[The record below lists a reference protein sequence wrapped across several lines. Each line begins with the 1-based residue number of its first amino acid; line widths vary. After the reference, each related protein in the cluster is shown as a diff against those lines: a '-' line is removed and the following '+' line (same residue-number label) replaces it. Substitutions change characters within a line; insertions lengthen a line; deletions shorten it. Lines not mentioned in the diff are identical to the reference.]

1 MNRIFN
7 KYSLILLMLTAIIC
21 LNADY
26 YDSVT
31 GLTGTALKNGLHTIL
46 NSTHTS
52 TYSYGDL
59 EDQLKITDADPNNS
73 NNVIEIYTGWSV
85 PKSSYGG
92 GVTDWNKEHTWSKSH
107 GNFGESI
114 PAGTDL
120 HHMRPCDATVNSF
133 KGNRDFDYG
142 TTAYTDPSP
151 PSGYTGATGCK
162 SYGSYTFEPRD
173 ADKGDVARMLFYM
186 AVRYDGVDTSYDL
199 ELVDYVNSASTNN
212 RPYYGKLTTLLAW
225 HIADPPDAWEALRNN
240 RIQNL
245 QGNRNPFIDHPEFV
259 ARIWGGSASEDDILL
274 SIPALHISSAYPNP
288 FVDGLSISVQTKTAA
303 PLTTTVYNMKGQ
315 KVYTITNALPAGEN
329 KLQWNGLDAQG
340 TKVPTGVYFIRV
352 ESGADKAIAKVIRW

>member
-7 KYSLILLMLTAIIC
+7 KYILILLMLTAVIC

-26 YDSVT
+26 YDSVA
-31 GLTGTALKNGLHTIL
+31 GLTGAALKNGLHTIL
-46 NSTHTS
+46 HSTHTS

-59 EDQLKITDADPNNS
+59 EDQLKINDQDPNNS

-120 HHMRPCDATVNSF
+120 HHLRPCDATVNSF

-142 TTAYTDPSP
+142 TTTYTDPTP
-151 PSGYTGATGCK
+151 PSGYTGVTGCK

-173 ADKGDVARMLFYM
+173 EDKGDVARMLFYM
-186 AVRYDGVDTSYDL
+186 AVRYDGGDTSYDL
-199 ELVDYVNSASTNN
+199 ELVDYVNSAASNN
-212 RPYYGKLTTLLAW
+212 QPYYGKLTTLLAW

-259 ARIWGGSASEDDILL
+259 ASIWGGSAASDELILGIPEL
-274 SIPALHISSAYPNP
+274 SISATYPNP
-288 FVDGLSISVQTKTAA
+288 FVQGLSYNVQTKTSY
-303 PLTTTVYNMKGQ
+303 PITTTVYNLRGEKL
-315 KVYTITNALPAGEN
+315 YTQTNTLPAGDN
-329 KLQWNGLDAQG
+329 KLQWDGLKENGNHIPA
-340 TKVPTGVYFIRV
+340 GVYFICVEADNQRATARV
-352 ESGADKAIAKVIRW
+352 IKR